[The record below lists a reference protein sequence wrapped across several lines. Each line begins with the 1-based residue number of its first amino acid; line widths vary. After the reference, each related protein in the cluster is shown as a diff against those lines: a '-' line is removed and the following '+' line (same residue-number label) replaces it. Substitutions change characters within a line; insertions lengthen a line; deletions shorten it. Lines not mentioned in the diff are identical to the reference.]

1 MLDDSLAST
10 SNAVSRKLRLGFIG
24 GGLNSAVGYT
34 HFVATR
40 LDGLFDVVA
49 GCFSRH
55 QEINQETAQR
65 FSVPQNRCYQSAAEM
80 LSAEVGRLDAV
91 CILTP
96 TPHHAEMISAVLK
109 AGFHVICEKAM
120 VTSNAEAGEVL
131 AAVEASGQ
139 QLFVTFNYAGYP
151 MVREAKAIIASGQL
165 GAVQQVYCEMPTEG
179 FARVEANP
187 QDWRR
192 QDYDIPCVS
201 LDLGVHVH
209 QMVHYLLGG
218 RSCDNFTSWE
228 ASFGKVPGVIDTVSM
243 TGVYQGPVLVDLKW
257 GKAALGAAN
266 GLKFRIFAEH
276 GSLEWS
282 QFDPELLKIADSNGT
297 TQVLERGQQNL
308 QIANEGR
315 YNRFKA
321 GHPAGFIEAFA
332 NIYTDFHA
340 ALVGSD
346 GSARESFGVHVA
358 TSGIELLS
366 QIHAA
371 ATRCN

>member
-1 MLDDSLAST
+1 MLDDPLVPNSK
-10 SNAVSRKLRLGFIG
+10 AVARKLRLGFVG

-40 LDGLFDVVA
+40 LDGLFEVVA

-55 QEINQETAQR
+55 QDVNQETAQR
-65 FSVPQNRCYQSAAEM
+65 FDVPQGRCYQSAAEM
-80 LSAEVGRLDAV
+80 LSAEVGRLDAI

-120 VTSNAEAGEVL
+120 VTSVSEAREIL
-131 AAVEASGQ
+131 KEIEASDR

-151 MVREAKAIIASGQL
+151 MVREARAMIAGGQL
-165 GAVQQVYCEMPTEG
+165 GEVQQVYCEMPTEG
-179 FARVEANP
+179 FARIEANP
-187 QDWRR
+187 QDWRK
-192 QDYDIPCVS
+192 QDYAIPCVS

-228 ASFGKVPGVIDTVSM
+228 ASFGRVPGVIDTVSM
-243 TGVYQGPVLVDLKW
+243 TGVYQGPVLANLMW
-257 GKAALGAAN
+257 GKAALGPAN
-266 GLKFRIFAEH
+266 GLKFRVFAEH

-282 QFDPELLKIADSNGT
+282 QLDPELLKMSDNKGVT
-297 TQVLERGQQNL
+297 RVLERGQQHL
-308 QIANEGR
+308 EIANEGR

-332 NIYTDFHA
+332 NVYTDFHA
-340 ALVGSD
+340 ALVGADS
-346 GSARESFGVHVA
+346 SAAESFGVHVA
-358 TSGIELLS
+358 ISGLELLS

-371 ATRCN
+371 GVRCN